1 MSGSTGRDAGRPIR
15 VALVNDYEIVVK
27 GLARMFDS
35 YRDRIHLVEIDAE
48 LPLDEHVDIA
58 LYDTFAQPQSDS
70 PQVERLIEQDKAHK
84 VVLYSWNLHPE
95 LIEAARA
102 KGAAGYLSK
111 GLTAAELVEALEEVH
126 DASAPVVSLGGGTV
140 SEGVLD
146 EVVGGD
152 WPGRAEGLTHREAE
166 VVALITQGLSNQDI
180 AARTFLSINSVK
192 SYIRSAYRKMGVA
205 TRSQAVLW
213 GVDHGFT
220 PDRVRIK
227 HPDTR

>member
-1 MSGSTGRDAGRPIR
+1 MLHRMSGSTGRDAGRPIR

-35 YRDRIHLVEIDAE
+35 YQDRIHLVELDAE
-48 LPLDEHVDIA
+48 LPLAEHVDIA

-84 VVLYSWNLHPE
+84 VVLYSWNLQPE

-126 DASAPVVSLGGGTV
+126 DASGPVVNLGGTV

-152 WPGRAEGLTHREAE
+152 WPGRAEGLTHREAGQ
-166 VVALITQGLSNQDI
+166 VVHPQRLPEDGRRDPEPGRPLGRRPRLHARPGAHQASRHPLIGPDQ
-180 AARTFLSINSVK
+180 TFHL
-192 SYIRSAYRKMGVA
+192 RR
-205 TRSQAVLW
+205 
-213 GVDHGFT
+213 
-220 PDRVRIK
+220 
-227 HPDTR
+227 

>member
-1 MSGSTGRDAGRPIR
+1 MLRSMSGPIGQGQSRPIR

-35 YRDRIHLVEIDAE
+35 YQDRIHLVELDAE

-58 LYDTFAQPQSDS
+58 LYDTFAQPQSDAV
-70 PQVERLIEQDKAHK
+70 QVDRLMEQEKAHK
-84 VVLYSWNLHPE
+84 VVLYSWNLQPE
-95 LIEAARA
+95 LIDAATA
-102 KGAAGYLSK
+102 KGVAGYLSK

-126 DASAPVVSLGGGTV
+126 EGERPIVSAPE
-140 SEGVLD
+140 EGRD

-166 VVALITQGLSNQDI
+166 VIALITQGLSNQDV

-192 SYIRSAYRKMGVA
+192 SYIRSAYRKMAVT

-213 GVDHGFT
+213 GVKHGFT

>member
-1 MSGSTGRDAGRPIR
+1 MLPIMSGPSGHSPIR

-35 YRDRIHLVEIDAE
+35 YKDRIHLVELDAE

-58 LYDTFAQPQSDS
+58 LYDTFAQPQSDTA
-70 PQVERLIEQDKAHK
+70 QVDRLIGQEKAHK
-84 VVLYSWNLHPE
+84 VVLYSWNLQPE
-95 LIEAARA
+95 LIEAATA

-111 GLTAAELVEALEEVH
+111 GLTAAELVEALEAVH
-126 DASAPVVSLGGGTV
+126 QADHPVISAP
-140 SEGVLD
+140 EERD
-146 EVVGGD
+146 EVIGGD

-166 VVALITQGLSNQDI
+166 VIALITQGLSNQDV

-192 SYIRSAYRKMGVA
+192 SYIRSAYRKMAVS

-213 GVDHGFT
+213 GVNHGFT

>member
-1 MSGSTGRDAGRPIR
+1 MLRSMSGPIGQGKSRPIR

-35 YRDRIHLVEIDAE
+35 YQDRIHLVELDAE

-58 LYDTFAQPQSDS
+58 LYDTFAQPQSDAV
-70 PQVERLIEQDKAHK
+70 QVDRLMEQEKAHK
-84 VVLYSWNLHPE
+84 VVLYTWNLQPE
-95 LIEAARA
+95 LIHAATA
-102 KGAAGYLSK
+102 KGVAGYLSK
-111 GLTAAELVEALEEVH
+111 GLTAAELVEALDEVH
-126 DASAPVVSLGGGTV
+126 EGEQPIVSDPV
-140 SEGVLD
+140 EGRD

-166 VVALITQGLSNQDI
+166 VIALITQGLSNQDV

-192 SYIRSAYRKMGVA
+192 SYIRSAYRKMAVT

-213 GVDHGFT
+213 GVKHGFT

>member
-1 MSGSTGRDAGRPIR
+1 MSGPTGQGQSRPIR

-35 YRDRIHLVEIDAE
+35 YQDRIHLVELDAE
-48 LPLDEHVDIA
+48 LPVDEHVDIA
-58 LYDTFAQPQSDS
+58 LYDTFAQPQSDAV
-70 PQVERLIEQDKAHK
+70 QVDRLIEQEKAHK
-84 VVLYSWNLHPE
+84 VVLYSWNLQPE
-95 LIEAARA
+95 LIEAATA

-126 DASAPVVSLGGGTV
+126 EADHPVVTAPDD
-140 SEGVLD
+140 ERD

-152 WPGRAEGLTHREAE
+152 WPGRSEGLTHREAE
-166 VVALITQGLSNQDI
+166 VVALITQGLSNQDV

-192 SYIRSAYRKMGVA
+192 SYIRSAYRKMGVT

-213 GVDHGFT
+213 GVKHGFT